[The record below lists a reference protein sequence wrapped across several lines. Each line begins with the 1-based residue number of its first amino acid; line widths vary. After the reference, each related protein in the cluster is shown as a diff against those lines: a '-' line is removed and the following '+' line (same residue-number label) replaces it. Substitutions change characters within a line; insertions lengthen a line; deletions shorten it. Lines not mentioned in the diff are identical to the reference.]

1 MTSPGDS
8 EEVLSVLE
16 IYKSTENKTLEMVDT
31 ISKGCWVNVYAP
43 TEAEINR
50 VAQDADI
57 SVDLIKDAL
66 DDEERP
72 RIERDNDQIYIIV
85 DYPYATKD
93 DSGALIYETI
103 PIGIICTEDCTITI
117 SLKDT
122 PILEDF
128 RRNRI
133 KEFFT
138 FKRTRFALQILFVIS
153 SYYLRFL
160 KQINKKTNDIER
172 EVHQSMKNKELYAFL
187 ALEKSLVYFTTSLKS
202 NKVVLDKILRFNY
215 LKMYEEDKDLLEDV
229 IIENTQ
235 AIEMAE
241 TYSSILNGMMDA
253 FASIISNNL
262 NIVMKFLTSI
272 TIILSFPTMVS
283 SFFGMNV
290 KIPFQS
296 NPHAFLLTLIIAFF
310 LSSLT
315 ALIFWK
321 KKYF

>member
-1 MTSPGDS
+1 M
-8 EEVLSVLE
+8 LE
-16 IYKSTENKTLEMVDT
+16 IYKSNNEKELESVDE
-31 ISKGCWVNVYAP
+31 ISKGCWVNMYAP

-50 VAQDADI
+50 VAQDAQI

-72 RIERDNDQIYIIV
+72 RIERDNGQIYIIV
-85 DYPYATKD
+85 DYPYITHD
-93 DSGALIYETI
+93 DTGFPFYETI
-103 PIGIICTEDCTITI
+103 PIGIVLTDDCIITV

-122 PILEDF
+122 PIIGEF

-133 KEFFT
+133 KEFYS
-138 FKRTRFALQILFVIS
+138 FKKTRFALQILFVIS

-160 KQINKKTNDIER
+160 KQINKKTNEIEH
-172 EVHQSMKNKELYAFL
+172 EIHESMKNKELYAFL
-187 ALEKSLVYFTTSLKS
+187 ALEKSLVYFTTSLKT

-215 LKMYEEDKDLLEDV
+215 IRMYEEDKDLLEDV

-241 TYSSILNGMMDA
+241 TYRSILTGMMNA

-272 TIILSFPTMVS
+272 TIILSFPTMVA
-283 SFFGMNV
+283 SFYGMNV
-290 KIPFQS
+290 PIPFQHLAHAYLMPLLLS
-296 NPHAFLLTLIIAFF
+296 AFLTG
-310 LSSLT
+310 LT

>member
-1 MTSPGDS
+1 M
-8 EEVLSVLE
+8 LE
-16 IYKSTENKTLEMVDT
+16 IYKSNEGKALESVDV
-31 ISKGCWVNVYAP
+31 ISKGCWVNMYAP

-72 RIERDNDQIYIIV
+72 RIEREDGQVYIIV
-85 DYPYATKD
+85 DYPYITYD
-93 DSGALIYETI
+93 DSGFPIYETI
-103 PIGIICTEDCTITI
+103 PVGIVLTDDCVITV
-117 SLKDT
+117 SLNDS
-122 PILEDF
+122 PIMEDF
-128 RRNRI
+128 RKNRV

-138 FKRTRFALQILFVIS
+138 FKKTRFALQILFVIS
-153 SYYLRFL
+153 SYYLRYL
-160 KQINKKTNDIER
+160 KQINKKTNEIEK
-172 EVHQSMKNKELYAFL
+172 EVHQTLKNKELYAFL

-215 LKMYEEDKDLLEDV
+215 IKMYEEDKDLLEEV
-229 IIENTQ
+229 IIEKTQ

-241 TYSSILNGMMDA
+241 TYRSILNGTMNA

-272 TIILSFPTMVS
+272 TIILSFPTMVA
-283 SFFGMNV
+283 SFYGMNV
-290 KIPFQS
+290 DIPFQHVHHS
-296 NPHAFLLTLIIAFF
+296 YAAPLIISGF
-310 LSSLT
+310 LTSLT
-315 ALIFWK
+315 AFIFWK

>member
-1 MTSPGDS
+1 M
-8 EEVLSVLE
+8 LE
-16 IYKSTENKTLEMVDT
+16 IYKSNEGKALESVDV
-31 ISKGCWVNVYAP
+31 ISKGCWVNMYAP

-72 RIERDNDQIYIIV
+72 RIEREDGQVYIIV
-85 DYPYATKD
+85 DYPYITYD
-93 DSGALIYETI
+93 DSGFPIYETI
-103 PIGIICTEDCTITI
+103 PIGIVLTDDCLITV
-117 SLKDT
+117 SLKDS
-122 PILEDF
+122 PIMEDF
-128 RRNRI
+128 RKNRV

-138 FKRTRFALQILFVIS
+138 FKKTRFALQILFVIS
-153 SYYLRFL
+153 SYYLRYL
-160 KQINKKTNDIER
+160 KQINKKTNEIER
-172 EVHQSMKNKELYAFL
+172 EVHQSLKNKELYAFL

-215 LKMYEEDKDLLEDV
+215 LKMYDEDKDLLEDV
-229 IIENTQ
+229 IIEKTQ

-241 TYSSILNGMMDA
+241 TYRSILSGMMNA

-272 TIILSFPTMVS
+272 TIILSFPTMVA
-283 SFFGMNV
+283 SFYGMNV
-290 KIPFQS
+290 DTPFQ
-296 NPHAFLLTLIIAFF
+296 HAHHSYIAPLVISGFLTT
-310 LSSLT
+310 LT
-315 ALIFWK
+315 AFIFWK

>member
-1 MTSPGDS
+1 M
-8 EEVLSVLE
+8 LE
-16 IYKSTENKTLEMVDT
+16 IYKSNEGKALESVHV
-31 ISKGCWVNVYAP
+31 ISKGCWVNMYAP

-72 RIERDNDQIYIIV
+72 RIEREDGQVYIIV
-85 DYPYATKD
+85 DYPYITHD
-93 DSGALIYETI
+93 DSGFPIYETI
-103 PIGIICTEDCTITI
+103 PVGIVLTDDCVITV
-117 SLKDT
+117 SLKDS
-122 PILEDF
+122 PIMEDF
-128 RRNRI
+128 RKNRV

-138 FKRTRFALQILFVIS
+138 FKKTRFALQILFVIS
-153 SYYLRFL
+153 SYYLRYL
-160 KQINKKTNDIER
+160 KQINKKTNEIER
-172 EVHQSMKNKELYAFL
+172 EVHQTLKNKELYAFL

-215 LKMYEEDKDLLEDV
+215 IKMYEEDKDLLEDV
-229 IIENTQ
+229 IIEKTQ

-241 TYSSILNGMMDA
+241 TYRSILNGMMNA

-272 TIILSFPTMVS
+272 TIILSFPTMVA
-283 SFFGMNV
+283 SFYGMNV
-290 KIPFQS
+290 DIPFQ
-296 NPHAFLLTLIIAFF
+296 HAHHSYIAPLIISGF
-310 LSSLT
+310 LTSLT
-315 ALIFWK
+315 AFIFWK

>member
-1 MTSPGDS
+1 M
-8 EEVLSVLE
+8 LE
-16 IYKSTENKTLEMVDT
+16 IFKSSEANGLEKIDM
-31 ISKGCWVNVYAP
+31 ISKGCWVNMYAP
-43 TEAEINR
+43 TEEEINR
-50 VAQDADI
+50 VAQDTQI

-72 RIERDNDQIYIIV
+72 RIEREDGQVYIIV
-85 DYPYATKD
+85 DYPYITHD
-93 DSGALIYETI
+93 DSGFPIYETI
-103 PIGIICTEDCTITI
+103 PIGIVLTDDCLITV

-122 PILEDF
+122 PILADF
-128 RRNRI
+128 KNNKI

-138 FKRTRFALQILFVIS
+138 FKKTRFALQILFVIS
-153 SYYLRFL
+153 SYYLRYL
-160 KQINKKTNDIER
+160 KLINKKTNEIER
-172 EVHQSMKNKELYAFL
+172 EIHQSMKNKELYAFL

-229 IIENTQ
+229 IIEKTQ

-241 TYSSILNGMMDA
+241 TYRSILNGMMNA

-272 TIILSFPTMVS
+272 TIILSFPTMVA
-283 SFFGMNV
+283 SFYGMNV
-290 KIPFQS
+290 GIPFQHIAHGWIIPILMS
-296 NPHAFLLTLIIAFF
+296 GLLTG
-310 LSSLT
+310 LT